1 MITPSAPLPDTL
13 LDMADP
19 TPDPLIPP
27 LVSAAQAA
35 GILGYTRAMVSLL
48 ANDGRLLGQ
57 RVGTTWVFRRAAV
70 EAYRDEVGRQRAAK
84 KPTE

>member
-1 MITPSAPLPDTL
+1 MISPRQGPTATL

-27 LVSAAQAA
+27 LVSASQAA
-35 GILGYTRAMVSLL
+35 EILGYTRAMVSLL
-48 ANDGRLLGQ
+48 ANDGRLTGQ

-70 EAYRDEVGRQRAAK
+70 EAYRDDIGRQRAPK
-84 KPTE
+84 KPRE